1 MAKNIIMIYELY
13 DCECRDKYETFDEAY
28 AEMKKRY
35 IDSESHGWYEEEW
48 EENFSYDET
57 KTEFEKNGYVKFCD
71 NDAITTPQYFMEHL
85 L

>member
-1 MAKNIIMIYELY
+1 
-13 DCECRDKYETFDEAY
+13 
-28 AEMKKRY
+28 MKKRY